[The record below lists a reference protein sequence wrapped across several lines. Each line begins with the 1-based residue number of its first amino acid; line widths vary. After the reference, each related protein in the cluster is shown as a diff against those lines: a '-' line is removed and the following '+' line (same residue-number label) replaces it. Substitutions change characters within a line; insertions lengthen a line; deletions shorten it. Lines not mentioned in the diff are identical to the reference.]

1 MTTFRKN
8 RNSRDHQRGV
18 ALIAALIALLLV
30 AAITAGMIILSNTE
44 TNISGNF
51 RDEQTAYFASRGG
64 LSEVRDRM
72 MKAAT
77 DSVYANIPTA
87 LPGTSGGIMY
97 IINPLAGETVA
108 PWNTAGNNYPDDE
121 ICKELSCSGGVPSGG
136 TWYTNPSG
144 ATGKGSTTYASN
156 PQLAWK
162 WVRVMSKV
170 NRSDLT
176 TRVVS
181 VDGASTVGQPTL
193 GQRVCWDEINN
204 HEVVT
209 TLATCLAANANWHPV
224 YELTSLAVTSSGAR
238 RISQYEL
245 AAVQLPALP
254 GSMIFDGPGADFH
267 INPNSNAL
275 TVNGTDIAQGPNA
288 GVGCGAPTNEPAI
301 GTYSPGDNTTVTGQL
316 NRPSA
321 YTGGPP
327 NAAVANVNSQLSIY
341 STVDGLTLL
350 TNAVIAAAGS
360 NVYTSPAGPVNW
372 GTPSQPIINVV
383 NGDYSGPISGSGILL
398 VTGIM
403 TSSGNPSFNGL
414 VLVIGKGELIKNG
427 GGNGVINGSLFV
439 ANMYTNTSYTN
450 LIPLGSNLPPGPPII
465 QWNGGGN
472 ATINYDSCWI
482 NALGQSLPLRLVTSR
497 ELIY

>member
-1 MTTFRKN
+1 M
-8 RNSRDHQRGV
+8 
-18 ALIAALIALLLV
+18 A
-30 AAITAGMIILSNTE
+30 
-44 TNISGNF
+44 
-51 RDEQTAYFASRGG
+51 
-64 LSEVRDRM
+64 
-72 MKAAT
+72 
-77 DSVYANIPTA
+77 
-87 LPGTSGGIMY
+87 
-97 IINPLAGETVA
+97 
-108 PWNTAGNNYPDDE
+108 
-121 ICKELSCSGGVPSGG
+121 
-136 TWYTNPSG
+136 
-144 ATGKGSTTYASN
+144 
-156 PQLAWK
+156 
-162 WVRVMSKV
+162 KV
-170 NRSDLT
+170 NRTVTS
-176 TRVVS
+176 TRIIS

-193 GQRVCWDEINN
+193 GQTVCWDSINN

-209 TLATCLAANANWHPV
+209 TLATCKAANTNWQPV
-224 YELTSLAVTSSGAR
+224 YELTSLAVTAGGAR
-238 RISQYEL
+238 RIAQYEL
-245 AAVQLPALP
+245 ASVALPALP
-254 GSMIFDGPGADFH
+254 GSMIFDGPGANFV

-275 TVNGTDIAQGPNA
+275 LVNGTDIAQGPNA

-301 GTYSPGDNTTVTGQL
+301 GTYSAGDTTTVTSEL

-327 NAAVANVNSQLSIY
+327 NASVANVNSQLSIY
-341 STVDGLTLL
+341 STVDGLTSL
-350 TNAVIAAAGS
+350 TNAVISAAGS
-360 NVYTSPAGPVNW
+360 NVYPNASISVPLNW
-372 GTPSQPIINVV
+372 GTPAQPVINVV

-398 VTGIM
+398 VTGVM